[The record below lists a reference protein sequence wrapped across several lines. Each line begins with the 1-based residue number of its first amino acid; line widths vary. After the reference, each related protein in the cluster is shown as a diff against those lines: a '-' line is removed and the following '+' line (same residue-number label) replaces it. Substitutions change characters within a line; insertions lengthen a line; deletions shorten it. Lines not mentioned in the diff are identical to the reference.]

1 MFSPVVLHVADSWE
15 KSHCLYHTY
24 SHQTFFTRHE
34 RWVSVCRGEKQTK
47 VVYSLSMQ
55 ISFNDTKYDR
65 NIIDSCKMYRLHAG
79 DNRNKAVKP
88 LLTASTLKQ
97 NYVEIVIVCDSAP
110 PAGYESNSTSV
121 NTDPRSVTLCQV

>member
-1 MFSPVVLHVADSWE
+1 
-15 KSHCLYHTY
+15 
-24 SHQTFFTRHE
+24 
-34 RWVSVCRGEKQTK
+34 
-47 VVYSLSMQ
+47 MQ

-97 NYVEIVIVCDSAP
+97 NYVEIVIVCDLAP
-110 PAGYESNSTSV
+110 PAGYESNSTIV